1 MNRILYW
8 FRNDLRLHDNEGFVS
23 ALEDA
28 DQVLPVFVFDPQWF
42 TQHSQLGFPKTAVFR
57 ANFLLESVADL
68 RQSLRHK
75 GAELIVRIGKP
86 ADVLA
91 ELASEINASAIY
103 TSKEVTQEE
112 TDVESKLSTK
122 LKPLN
127 IDIKFF
133 WMSTLY
139 HVRDLPFTIS
149 RLPDVFTQY
158 RHKIE
163 KSVRIRPT
171 VHTPEAVSVVPDVFP
186 GDMPT
191 LTTLGFSSES
201 RHLVDQPDSRRAVVF
216 NGGEHVALERL
227 NRYLWQTD
235 RITTYKETRNGLL
248 GDDYSSKFSAW
259 LANGCL
265 SPRFIYEEI
274 KRFETERVQNESTYW
289 LIFELMWRDFFRFVA
304 LRFGT
309 RIFKSSGIKHDLNRK
324 FSHDESLFRRWSDG
338 KTGIPFIDANMR
350 ELNATG
356 FMSNRGRQN
365 VASFLVSDLGI
376 DWTWGATYF
385 ESKLIDYDPCSNW
398 GNWNYVAGVGND
410 PRQFSNGQP
419 RYFNIY
425 SQAMRYDEQG
435 DYVKHWLQELA
446 QVPAEQVHLVSN
458 LSAAQ
463 QEAYGVVLGVDYPL
477 PVVDPTKWIP
487 KPSL

>member
-8 FRNDLRLHDNEGFVS
+8 FRNDLRLHDNEGFVR

-28 DQVLPVFVFDPQWF
+28 DQVLPVFVFDPRWF
-42 TQHSQLGFPKTAVFR
+42 TPHPRLGFPKTAVFR
-57 ANFLLESVADL
+57 ASFLLESVTDL
-68 RQSLRHK
+68 RQSLRNK
-75 GAELIVRIGKP
+75 GADLIVRVGKP

-91 ELASEINASAIY
+91 ELASEINASAVY
-103 TSKEVTQEE
+103 TSKEITQEE
-112 TDVESKLSTK
+112 TDMESKLSTK

-127 IDIKFF
+127 IDVKFF
-133 WMSTLY
+133 WMSTLH

-158 RHKIE
+158 RHQIE
-163 KSVRIRPT
+163 KSVTVRPT
-171 VHTPEAVSVVPDVFP
+171 FPTPEAVSFVPDVLP

-191 LTTLGFSSES
+191 LATLGFSNEA
-201 RHLVDQPDSRRAVVF
+201 RQQIEQPDSRRAVAF
-216 NGGEHVALERL
+216 TGGEHAALERL
-227 NRYLWQTD
+227 NHYLWQTD
-235 RITTYKETRNGLL
+235 LITTYKETRNGLL
-248 GDDYSSKFSAW
+248 GDDFSSKFSAW

-265 SPRFIYEEI
+265 SPRFIYTEL
-274 KRFETERVQNESTYW
+274 KRYENERVQNESTYW
-289 LIFELMWRDFFRFVA
+289 MIFELMWRDFFRFVA

-324 FSHDESLFRRWSDG
+324 FIQDETLFQRWTDG
-338 KTGIPFIDANMR
+338 QTGIPFIDANMR

-365 VASFLVSDLGI
+365 VASFLVSDLGL
-376 DWTWGATYF
+376 DWTWGAAYF

-425 SQAMRYDEQG
+425 SQAVRYDESG
-435 DYVKHWLQELA
+435 DYVKHWLPELA
-446 QVPAEQVHLVSN
+446 QVPSDQVHLVSSLN
-458 LSAAQ
+458 AAQ
-463 QEAYGVVLGVDYPL
+463 QEQSGVELGTDYPL
-477 PVVDPTKWIP
+477 PVIDPTKWLT
-487 KPSL
+487 KPL

>member
-8 FRNDLRLHDNEGFVS
+8 FRNDLRLHDNEGFVR
-23 ALEDA
+23 ALENA
-28 DQVLPVFVFDPQWF
+28 DQVLPVFVFDPRWF
-42 TQHSQLGFPKTAVFR
+42 TKHPQLGFSKTAAFR
-57 ANFLLESVADL
+57 ANFLIESVTDL
-68 RQSLRHK
+68 RQSLRNR
-75 GAELIVRIGKP
+75 GADLIIRIGKP

-91 ELASEINASAIY
+91 ELASDINASAIY
-103 TSKEVTQEE
+103 TSKEITQEE
-112 TDVESKLSTK
+112 TDMESKLSNK

-127 IDIKFF
+127 IDIELF

-158 RHKIE
+158 RHQIE
-163 KSVRIRPT
+163 KSVRIRPLFQP
-171 VHTPEAVSVVPDVFP
+171 PEAVSFVPDVLP
-186 GDMPT
+186 GDIPT
-191 LTTLGFSSES
+191 LTTLGFDHEAQQQIE
-201 RHLVDQPDSRRAVVF
+201 QPDSRRAVAF
-216 NGGEHVALERL
+216 KGGERVALDRL
-227 NRYLWQTD
+227 NHYLWQTD
-235 RITTYKETRNGLL
+235 QIATYKETRNGLL
-248 GDDYSSKFSAW
+248 GDAYSSKFSAW

-265 SPRFIYEEI
+265 SPRMIYAEI
-274 KRFETERVQNESTYW
+274 TRYENERVKNESTYW

-309 RIFKSSGIKHDLNRK
+309 RIFKRSGIKHDLNRK
-324 FSHDESLFRRWSDG
+324 FIQDETLFQRWAEG
-338 KTGIPFIDANMR
+338 KTGIPFVDANMR
-350 ELNATG
+350 EMNTTG

-376 DWTWGATYF
+376 DWTWGAAYF

-425 SQAMRYDEQG
+425 SQAIRYDEQG
-435 DYVKHWLQELA
+435 SYVKHWLPELA
-446 QVPAEQVHLVSN
+446 QVPADQVHLVSN
-458 LSAAQ
+458 LSPAQ
-463 QEAYGVVLGVDYPL
+463 QEQYGVVLGIDYPS
-477 PVVDPTKWIP
+477 PIVDPTKWII
-487 KPSL
+487 KPNP